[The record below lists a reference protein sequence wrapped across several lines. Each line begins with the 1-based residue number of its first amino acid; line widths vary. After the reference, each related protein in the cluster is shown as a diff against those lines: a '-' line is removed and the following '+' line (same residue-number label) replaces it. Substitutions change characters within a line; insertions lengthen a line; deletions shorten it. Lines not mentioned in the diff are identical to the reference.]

1 MIRMTER
8 APCQQRTW
16 RHWALGTK
24 RKALGHPEVMAKA
37 LIADRP
43 ALVTA
48 PCMAT
53 PKAAEG

>member
-24 RKALGHPEVMAKA
+24 RKALGHPEA